1 MGLICASEFRPI
13 GSFLGTNKD
22 VVVVV
27 VVVVVVFWGVDD
39 LVSFETPHSY

>member
-27 VVVVVVFWGVDD
+27 VVVVFWGVDD